1 MSGLKRLGTV
11 LGRRRQSTQPQ
22 TLGTERPELERKKS
36 GSNLNASLNPLRNR
50 SKNQRLSE
58 IPAGAD
64 ERRMSEQS
72 FEPPRSSSG
81 QTPQLERQLSERTN
95 GLNTVED
102 APPQVAPI
110 ANGSSSAF
118 SSSLLEPLEP
128 IRPIQQQV
136 SNAVVKIYE

>member
-1 MSGLKRLGTV
+1 MVLFLVSGGTNFQRPRTALNINSVHRFGV
-11 LGRRRQSTQPQ
+11 L
-22 TLGTERPELERKKS
+22 
-36 GSNLNASLNPLRNR
+36 ASLNPLRNR

-81 QTPQLERQLSERTN
+81 QAPQLERQHSERTN

-102 APPQVAPI
+102 APPQIAPI
-110 ANGSSSAF
+110 TNGSSSAF

-128 IRPIQQQV
+128 IRATQQQV
-136 SNAVVKIYE
+136 SDALIDSCA